1 MFISNR
7 SYLNKRCIFYKSS
20 LILSTLLLVL
30 LISVF
35 VNIVQPTTVNATS
48 TYSLISTD
56 VNLYSLSSPA
66 FFQSG
71 KEVSISVDE
80 NSIVES
86 DTLSVATFT
95 VEVTGVVPADGISV
109 SVNIGGSATL
119 GTDYQVTE

>member
-1 MFISNR
+1 MP
-7 SYLNKRCIFYKSS
+7 
-20 LILSTLLLVL
+20 
-30 LISVF
+30 
-35 VNIVQPTTVNATS
+35 IVQPTTVNATS
-48 TYSLISTD
+48 TYSPISTD
-56 VNLYSLSSPA
+56 IGLYSLSSPA

-86 DTLSVATFT
+86 GTLSVATFT

-119 GTDYQVTE
+119 GTDYQVTGISDGDTITLTESARNKNFSIRVIDDN